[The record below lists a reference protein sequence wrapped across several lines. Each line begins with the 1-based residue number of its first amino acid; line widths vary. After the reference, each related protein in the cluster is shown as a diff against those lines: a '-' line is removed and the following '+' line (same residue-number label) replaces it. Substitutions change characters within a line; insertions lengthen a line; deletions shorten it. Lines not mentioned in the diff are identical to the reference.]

1 MMQEQQKNV
10 FQKWLQSRSPRWV
23 ALNRLLKQ
31 ARGRRDDDPEQV
43 RALVKEFRSLATDLS
58 LSRQSLGQGAITRQL
73 EALFSQAHEV
83 IYQRAHNLW
92 QDLFVVYRDEIP
104 ALVTRKMRLTI
115 ISTLALFIATAV
127 AGWLLVNTY
136 PELASLF
143 ASETM
148 INKVQAG
155 KLWTDDM
162 LNIVPSS
169 LLSFQIMTNNITVA
183 LVAFVLGALYGIGTL
198 YIISLNGF
206 MLGGIFAFTRH
217 YNLDSRLLEFVVAHG
232 IVELSVICIAGAAGI
247 QLGEALIR
255 PGNRTRGE
263 AFHFAVSDAGKLL
276 FVVVPFLVGAGLIE
290 GYISPNDLF
299 SMRARLLVGIS
310 YGFLLW
316 FVLTGWI
323 WRWGSRRKSARP
335 ESQPTADS
343 VPGGVDSNA

>member
-1 MMQEQQKNV
+1 MI
-10 FQKWLQSRSPRWV
+10 
-23 ALNRLLKQ
+23 
-31 ARGRRDDDPEQV
+31 
-43 RALVKEFRSLATDLS
+43 KEFRGLATDLS
-58 LSRQSLGQGAITRQL
+58 LSRQTLGQGAITRQL
-73 EALFSQAHEV
+73 EALFGQAHEV
-83 IYQRAHNLW
+83 IFQRAHNLW
-92 QDLFVVYRDEIP
+92 QDLLIVYRDDIP

-115 ISTLALFIATAV
+115 VSTITLFIVTAV
-127 AGWLLVNTY
+127 AGWTLVNAY

-183 LVAFVLGALYGIGTL
+183 LVAFVLGAFYGIGTF

-217 YNLDSRLLEFVVAHG
+217 YNLDTRLLEFVVAHG
-232 IVELSVICIAGAAGI
+232 VVELSVICIAGAAGI

-255 PGNRTRGE
+255 PGNRSRAD
-263 AFHFAVSDAGKLL
+263 AFHYAVADAGKLL

-290 GYISPNDLF
+290 GYVSPNDLF
-299 SMRARLLVGIS
+299 TMRARLLIGIT
-310 YGFLLW
+310 YGILLW
-316 FVLTGWI
+316 AVLTGWT
-323 WRWGSRRKSARP
+323 WRWGLRRKSVRV
-335 ESQPTADS
+335 E
-343 VPGGVDSNA
+343 NLL

>member
-1 MMQEQQKNV
+1 MPDQQKNV

-23 ALNRLLKQ
+23 ALNQLLKQ
-31 ARGRRDDDPEQV
+31 SRGARDESPEQV
-43 RALVKEFRSLATDLS
+43 RALIKEFRGLATDLS

-83 IYQRAHNLW
+83 IYQRAHNLL
-92 QDLFVVYRDEIP
+92 QDLLTVYRDEIP
-104 ALVTRKMRLTI
+104 ALVTRKMRVAI
-115 ISTLALFIATAV
+115 ISTITLFVVTAV

-217 YNLDSRLLEFVVAHG
+217 YNLDARLLEFVVAHG
-232 IVELSVICIAGAAGI
+232 VVELSVICVAGAAGI
-247 QLGEALIR
+247 HLGEALIR
-255 PGNRTRGE
+255 PGNRARGD
-263 AFHFAVSDAGKLL
+263 AFHLAVSDAGKLL

-290 GYISPNDLF
+290 GYVSPNDF
-299 SMRARLLVGIS
+299 FTMQARLLIGIT
-310 YGFLLW
+310 YGLLLW
-316 FVLTGWI
+316 LVLTGWI
-323 WRWGSRRKSARP
+323 WRWGSRRKSVRSENRSIGDSAP
-335 ESQPTADS
+335 AGADS
-343 VPGGVDSNA
+343 NS